1 MATKQSQQQMKYT
14 DILHETALALINRLD
29 INELLETIITRAC
42 EILKTPHGFIYLLEP
57 EEDAMVVKV
66 GLGVY
71 QSYQGVRRKKD
82 EPSAS
87 SAVWRSGKP
96 LSVIDYQHW
105 AGRANDRMINR
116 YSIQAIICL
125 PLMSGEQVVGLIG
138 VGFQVQKKSF
148 SKAEEDVMERF
159 AALASLALDNAK
171 LYQALQNE
179 LEEKKRVAAAL
190 HASEMNY
197 RGIFDSVSDLIFVMD
212 AQTGDIVDINQKV
225 MELLDYQ
232 CEKKECLPDIAAELT
247 STLLHVVQQL
257 RADPRLKRYML
268 EWKRPGKSIWL
279 EFSIRQAEIASR
291 ERILAVARDV
301 SDRKKFEDQLEYQ
314 AYHDALTGLPNR
326 RMLERHLTELIAQ
339 TEKLALPIV
348 LAVVFIDLDG
358 FKQVNDWF
366 GHDAGDNVLKQ
377 VALKMG
383 NYVGESDLVARMGGD
398 EFVVVLNDA
407 GDRGILTT
415 VLQQLKNAC
424 RCTVES
430 KGQTVTVMASM
441 GVSLFP
447 ADGQSAAELIRKADK
462 AMYRCKETARGDY
475 CLASQ

>member
-1 MATKQSQQQMKYT
+1 MATEQSQQQRYGEA
-14 DILHETALALINRLD
+14 LHETALALMNRLD
-29 INELLETIITRAC
+29 TKELLETIITRAC
-42 EILKTPHGFIYLLEP
+42 EILKTPHGFIYILEP

-66 GLGVY
+66 GLGIY

-96 LSVIDYQHW
+96 LSVVDYQHW
-105 AGRANDRMINR
+105 AGRAHDRMINR
-116 YSIQAIICL
+116 YSIKSIICL
-125 PLMSGEQVVGLIG
+125 PLTSDEKVIGLIG
-138 VGFQVQKKSF
+138 VGFEVQKESF
-148 SKAEEDVMERF
+148 SQAEEDVMERF

-190 HASEMNY
+190 RDSEMNY

-212 AQTGDIVDINQKV
+212 AQTGDLVDINQNV
-225 MELLDYQ
+225 LELFDYQ
-232 CEKKECLPDIAAELT
+232 CEKKDCLPDIAAELT
-247 STLLHVVQQL
+247 NTLLHVVQQL
-257 RADPRLKRYML
+257 RADPKLKRYML
-268 EWKRPGKSIWL
+268 EWKLPGKTVWL
-279 EFSIRQAEIASR
+279 EFSIRQAVIASR

-314 AYHDALTGLPNR
+314 AYHDVLTGLPNR

-339 TEKLALPIV
+339 TEKRALPNV

-383 NYVGESDLVARMGGD
+383 NYIGESDLAARMGGD
-398 EFVVVLNDA
+398 EFVVVLNEA
-407 GDRGILTT
+407 GDRSILTT
-415 VLQQLKNAC
+415 LLQQLKKAC
-424 RCTVES
+424 RCVVEV
-430 KGQTVTVMASM
+430 KGRTVTVTASM

-447 ADGQSAAELIRKADK
+447 ADGRSAAELIRRADK
-462 AMYRCKETARGDY
+462 AMYRCKKTARGGY
-475 CLASQ
+475 CLVSQ